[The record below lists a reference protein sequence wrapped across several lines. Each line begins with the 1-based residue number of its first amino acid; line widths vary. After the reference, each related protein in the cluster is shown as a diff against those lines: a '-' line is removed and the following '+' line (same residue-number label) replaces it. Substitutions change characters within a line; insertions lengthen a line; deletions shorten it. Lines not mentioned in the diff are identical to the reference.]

1 METQDEKISN
11 VPWQIRCSPE
21 QKQFFQ
27 QFVAQS
33 GMSAQEIITR
43 SFEAF
48 RIQIAEDSPSKKVL
62 LEFDSLIGRL
72 QTMMRSQI
80 LAALELQRQC
90 DEDQKS
96 LQEEKQKYHEY
107 YEDVLTKLEAE
118 FELKKQ
124 IIESEAQKE
133 SHNLKEDYENKLL
146 ENEKEFILLR
156 EGLEKFESENQS
168 LKREKEI
175 LSRQSSDAL
184 RNYEIADGRIF
195 ELNLKVKNLEEKIS
209 RYEKVEQ
216 QNFQLEKDLMKLQ
229 VQYDGLVQAEEL
241 KREYLEKDLRR
252 EFEVKLR
259 EISKE
264 EARNLNIENLQ

>member
-1 METQDEKISN
+1 MNVETQDEKISN

-33 GMSAQEIITR
+33 GMSAQEVIAR

-48 RIQIAEDSPSKKVL
+48 RIQIADDSPSKKVL

-80 LAALELQRQC
+80 LAALEQQRQC
-90 DEDQKS
+90 DDEQKC
-96 LQEEKQKYHEY
+96 LQVEKQKYQEY
-107 YEDVLTKLEAE
+107 YEEVLAKLESE

-124 IIESEAQKE
+124 ALESQIQKE
-133 SHNLKEDYENKLL
+133 NLKLKEEYENNLL
-146 ENEKEFILLR
+146 EKEKEFTFLKEKI
-156 EGLEKFESENQS
+156 EKFEIENQA
-168 LKREKEI
+168 LKREKDV
-175 LSRQSSDAL
+175 LLRQSSDAL

-195 ELNLKVKNLEEKIS
+195 ELNLKVKKLEESILK
-209 RYEKVEQ
+209 YEKIEQ
-216 QNFQLEKDLMKLQ
+216 QNFQLEKELMKLQ
-229 VQYDGLVQAEEL
+229 VQYEGLIKEEEI

-252 EFEVKLR
+252 EFEAKLR
-259 EISKE
+259 EIKNE
-264 EARNLNIENLQ
+264 DFRNLNTDK